1 MTPSEKPKSAP
12 SKTLLLLLLPVALLT
27 ACAHNSPAPNVSPV
41 LPPPPSLSTPL
52 PSVNYSLTA
61 AEAIKNW
68 RARQMATRLMSEPFV
83 TPGQE

>member
-52 PSVNYSLTA
+52 PQVSYSLTA
-61 AEAIKNW
+61 GQRLRNW
-68 RARQMATRLMSEPFV
+68 QQRLTDTRMMSEP
-83 TPGQE
+83 